1 MARQFIYHMAGLKKA
16 YGAKKI
22 LEDIHLSFYP
32 DAKIG
37 ILGPNGAGKS
47 TVLKI
52 MAGLDKEWTGEAW
65 LAEGAT
71 LGYLPQEPQ
80 LDPTKTVFENV
91 MEGVAHKKAIV
102 DRYNELM
109 MNYSD
114 ETADEGARL
123 QDEIDAQSPLG
134 EECTPLPEREDASAV
149 EPNEPSEPSGE
160 RPLLSRG
167 SQGEW
172 VVFLQ
177 EQLNRHGHGLDPDG
191 IFGGLTDAAV
201 RAATLIL
208 VPALAV
214 DRHGARLGRGAG
226 FYDRTLALA
235 DPAAALVAVVRD
247 DEILERL
254 PAEPHDVPM
263 THALTPRRGLVE
275 LRESPG
281 PPGGSS
287 T

>member
-1 MARQFIYHMAGLKKA
+1 MQATKSQLRSRILAARRRLDAAEREREARDLARHAAALARPGETVCGYVPVGSEPGSLALIDVLVDRGAVVLLPVARRDAGDVPQPLEWGRYRRGELVEAPFGLKEPPPPW
-16 YGAKKI
+16 
-22 LEDIHLSFYP
+22 L
-32 DAKIG
+32 
-37 ILGPNGAGKS
+37 
-47 TVLKI
+47 
-52 MAGLDKEWTGEAW
+52 TG
-65 LAEGAT
+65 
-71 LGYLPQEPQ
+71 
-80 LDPTKTVFENV
+80 
-91 MEGVAHKKAIV
+91 
-102 DRYNELM
+102 
-109 MNYSD
+109 
-114 ETADEGARL
+114 
-123 QDEIDAQSPLG
+123 
-134 EECTPLPEREDASAV
+134 
-149 EPNEPSEPSGE
+149 
-160 RPLLSRG
+160 
-167 SQGEW
+167 
-172 VVFLQ
+172 
-177 EQLNRHGHGLDPDG
+177 
-191 IFGGLTDAAV
+191 AAV
-201 RAATLIL
+201 REATLIL

>member
-1 MARQFIYHMAGLKKA
+1 MQATKSQLRSRIVAARRRLGAAEREREAVDLARHAAELARPGETVCGYVPVGSEPGSLALIDVLVDRGAVVLLPVARRDAEEVPQPLAWGRYRRGELVEAPFGLKEPPPPW
-16 YGAKKI
+16 
-22 LEDIHLSFYP
+22 L
-32 DAKIG
+32 
-37 ILGPNGAGKS
+37 
-47 TVLKI
+47 
-52 MAGLDKEWTGEAW
+52 TG
-65 LAEGAT
+65 
-71 LGYLPQEPQ
+71 
-80 LDPTKTVFENV
+80 
-91 MEGVAHKKAIV
+91 
-102 DRYNELM
+102 
-109 MNYSD
+109 
-114 ETADEGARL
+114 
-123 QDEIDAQSPLG
+123 
-134 EECTPLPEREDASAV
+134 
-149 EPNEPSEPSGE
+149 
-160 RPLLSRG
+160 
-167 SQGEW
+167 
-172 VVFLQ
+172 
-177 EQLNRHGHGLDPDG
+177 
-191 IFGGLTDAAV
+191 AAV
-201 RAATLIL
+201 REATLIL